1 MMMGDDCFYGET
13 PALSD
18 REIKDIA
25 RQLWESGLKTSV
37 FMPFVIGVPS
47 RCITHEA

>member
-1 MMMGDDCFYGET
+1 MVMGEH

-37 FMPFVIGVPS
+37 FEFKPFVIGDLS
-47 RCITHEA
+47 RCVTHEA